1 MEEQEHRNILPEG
14 FLLQEYQI
22 KSVLGKPGGFGITYL
37 AKDTNL
43 DQFVAVKEYLP
54 TEFAIR
60 EGRSTVCIRSV
71 SDKEAFE
78 WGLKRF
84 TEEAQVLARFKH
96 PNIIWVLRFF
106 RENGTAYMVMEYQ
119 EGENLAEYLKRLKI
133 LPEGDLLA
141 IILPLLDGL
150 EAIHQ
155 AGLLHRDIKPN
166 NIYIRKDKTPV
177 LLDFG
182 SARDAIGQ
190 TSKTIT
196 SIVSPGY
203 APLEQYDNDIGEHGP
218 WTDIYAL
225 GAVMYCAIAGEAPPA
240 STRRSMKDK
249 DPIIS
254 ATKIGQGKYQSHL
267 LTAIDWAL
275 ELKKEN
281 RPQNIEAWRKS
292 LAPEL
297 IAINQGLSPQI
308 GRKSPHISK
317 IKRSFSTGIVIVAI
331 LLLMT
336 TTGLLI
342 YQHNEFTNERET
354 RYLIEK
360 RLTETEGKLI
370 ETEKKLT
377 EVEKKQQ
384 SAEDMVMRVKLFE
397 EVTQTP
403 DGKTEYV
410 NKYYN
415 VTRVKPNDTLNI
427 RTLPGISYEVMSAI
441 PPREMCVLYVG
452 GYRIVDDDSIW
463 IKVRYQRVEGWVN
476 SYFLALANPKMCEF
490 KDSSDTKENIK
501 TK

>member
-240 STRRSMKDK
+240 STRR
-249 DPIIS
+249 
-254 ATKIGQGKYQSHL
+254 
-267 LTAIDWAL
+267 
-275 ELKKEN
+275 
-281 RPQNIEAWRKS
+281 
-292 LAPEL
+292 
-297 IAINQGLSPQI
+297 
-308 GRKSPHISK
+308 
-317 IKRSFSTGIVIVAI
+317 
-331 LLLMT
+331 
-336 TTGLLI
+336 
-342 YQHNEFTNERET
+342 
-354 RYLIEK
+354 
-360 RLTETEGKLI
+360 
-370 ETEKKLT
+370 
-377 EVEKKQQ
+377 
-384 SAEDMVMRVKLFE
+384 
-397 EVTQTP
+397 
-403 DGKTEYV
+403 
-410 NKYYN
+410 
-415 VTRVKPNDTLNI
+415 
-427 RTLPGISYEVMSAI
+427 
-441 PPREMCVLYVG
+441 
-452 GYRIVDDDSIW
+452 
-463 IKVRYQRVEGWVN
+463 
-476 SYFLALANPKMCEF
+476 
-490 KDSSDTKENIK
+490 
-501 TK
+501 